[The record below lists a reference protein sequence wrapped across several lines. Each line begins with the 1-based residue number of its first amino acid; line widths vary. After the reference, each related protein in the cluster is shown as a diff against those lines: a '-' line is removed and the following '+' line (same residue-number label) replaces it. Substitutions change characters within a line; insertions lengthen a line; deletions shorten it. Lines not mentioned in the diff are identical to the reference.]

1 MEPRTHRATVAL
13 GRLRNGDQNAAQELF
28 DLVYDDLRE
37 LAQSLMRHERS
48 GHTLQATAL
57 VHEAYMRL
65 FNEGQAEWQN
75 RAHFLGVA
83 ARGIRQ
89 ILVDHSR
96 KRAAVKR
103 GANPERV
110 TTNEAPDW
118 EQGAEFD
125 LLELDD
131 AMKRLS
137 ALDERQA
144 RVVELRF
151 FGGLSVAEAAEV
163 LAVSERTVKSDW
175 QVARLWLHR
184 ELAS

>member
-1 MEPRTHRATVAL
+1 MEPRTHRATLAL
-13 GRLRNGDQNAAQELF
+13 GRLRSGDEDAAAELF
-28 DLVYDDLRE
+28 ELVYDDLRE
-37 LAQSLMRHERS
+37 LAAALMRHERT
-48 GHTLQATAL
+48 GHTLQPTAL

-65 FNEGQAEWQN
+65 FKAEQTEWQN
-75 RAHFLGVA
+75 KAHFMGVA

-96 KRAAVKR
+96 RRAALKR
-103 GANPERV
+103 GGNPERV
-110 TTNEAPDW
+110 TTSEEAEWDG
-118 EQGAEFD
+118 GAEYD

-131 AMKRLS
+131 AMGRL
-137 ALDERQA
+137 AELDERQA
-144 RVVELRF
+144 RVVELRY

-163 LAVSERTVKSDW
+163 LGVSERTVKSDW